1 MRVILGFLLAA
12 LIFVTSCSLLT
23 GGAVADSCSSLEGSA
38 RDNCYFET
46 GKCSKVVNTQVRDS
60 CVAKLA
66 QAKNDVAVCD
76 LIVTSRTKG
85 FCQEQIALQRDNVD
99 ICKNILDEYWQDNCY
114 YHIAVNHRD
123 YGLCAYISEVSQN
136 LDCVK
141 KVAMDT
147 NNVELC
153 ERLSP
158 ANKGECLWN
167 IVTETKNVEL
177 CARFNNQVN
186 IDACVYKVAK
196 LSGDEKLCDGIKIKD
211 IKQTCNGFFE
221 EKEAEELAS

>member
-1 MRVILGFLLAA
+1 MRVIMGILLAA
-12 LIFVTSCSLLT
+12 LLFVTSCSLLT

-38 RDNCYFET
+38 KDNCYFEA

-60 CVAKLA
+60 CVAELA
-66 QAKNDVAVCD
+66 KVKNDVTVCN

-85 FCQEQIALQRDNVD
+85 FCQEQIALQQDNVGA
-99 ICKNILDEYWQDNCY
+99 CKDILDEYWQDNCY
-114 YHIAVNHRD
+114 YHLALGHQD
-123 YGLCAYISEVSQN
+123 YELCAYILEVPQN
-136 LDCVK
+136 IDCVK

-158 ANKGECLWN
+158 TNKGECLWN
-167 IVTETKNVEL
+167 IVTETKDVTL

-196 LSGDEKLCDGIKIKD
+196 LSDDEKLCGRIRIRD
-211 IKQTCNGFFE
+211 IQRTCNGFFME
-221 EKEAEELAS
+221 QNEGNS